1 MVKIGNAVRFVRSS
15 PSRQLVFNQCAE
27 RLKIRSKK
35 SIYLDVVTIW
45 NSLYM
50 MLDVAAKFDVVFMR
64 LEETDPMYLSYF
76 EVDSKRKQKKT

>member
-1 MVKIGNAVRFVRSS
+1 VVKIRNAVRFVRSS
-15 PSRQLVFNQCAE
+15 PSRQLVFNQYAE

-64 LEETDPMYLSYF
+64 LEETDPRYLSYF
-76 EVDSKRKQKKT
+76 KVDSKRKQKKT

>member
-1 MVKIGNAVRFVRSS
+1 VVKIRNAVRFVRSS

-50 MLDVAAKFDVVFMR
+50 MLDVAAKFDVVFVAMSR
-64 LEETDPMYLSYF
+64 SHKLITLASNTTHKI
-76 EVDSKRKQKKT
+76 V